1 MVNVPE
7 MVREQTGTSCA
18 MKKVPSVWMIPY
30 LVHCACSLRRS
41 DRTDSR
47 VAVLAAGE
55 TSPKPM
61 KPCTME
67 YMPLCGR
74 DGVTYGNRCMAQAN
88 CQLEGATELGKV
100 LMLEEKPPPKPR
112 AKSVAA
118 EPDSS
123 DDDAKP
129 DDSSD
134 EDVPLSQRA
143 GKKA

>member
-1 MVNVPE
+1 MADQGNLLTDGSGGGGSGGGGGGK
-7 MVREQTGTSCA
+7 VRVSAASLPSNLHSMSLAQLRAVCA
-18 MKKVPSVWMIPY
+18 SHG
-30 LVHCACSLRRS
+30 LVAK
-41 DRTDSR
+41 
-47 VAVLAAGE
+47 GE
-55 TSPKPM
+55 T
-61 KPCTME
+61 TDDII
-67 YMPLCGR
+67 R
-74 DGVTYGNRCMAQAN
+74 
-88 CQLEGATELGKV
+88 QLEGATELGKV

>member
-1 MVNVPE
+1 MADQGNLLTDGSGGGGGGGGGK
-7 MVREQTGTSCA
+7 VRVSAASLPSNLHSMSLAQLRAVCA
-18 MKKVPSVWMIPY
+18 SHG
-30 LVHCACSLRRS
+30 LVAK
-41 DRTDSR
+41 
-47 VAVLAAGE
+47 GE
-55 TSPKPM
+55 T
-61 KPCTME
+61 TDDII
-67 YMPLCGR
+67 R
-74 DGVTYGNRCMAQAN
+74 
-88 CQLEGATELGKV
+88 QLEGATELGKV